1 MNFEITESAEA
12 HDQSECPKT
21 FHAEKVVGYDWD
33 DKCEKCDDPKV
44 SNFTAF
50 DNFGICDQDFQRE
63 THQSIQNW
71 LETQKAK
78 SSGLWVWEPKEYK
91 YRSNYDI

>member
-1 MNFEITESAEA
+1 MNFEIT
-12 HDQSECPKT
+12 DQSECPKT

-33 DKCEKCDDPKV
+33 ESCEMPKV
-44 SNFTAF
+44 SNFT
-50 DNFGICDQDFQRE
+50 NFGICECNGSLDESNGDFQRK
-63 THQSIQNW
+63 THQGIQNW
-71 LETQKAK
+71 LEDQKAK